1 MKRIVG
7 MILVVAMVA
16 SLVIVSVFAADTRED
31 EMPATCIAEITESGE
46 VIYYVEDEP
55 KENDEATE
63 PATWVADVDED
74 EEDSPIITRASD
86 LILDGNLSDVET
98 SRGSGSTSFR
108 ISRSQPYFRVAI
120 KNNGS
125 ETLHASM
132 CFGNKNAE
140 SFWDQDI
147 PAGGSSKKVCVFHF
161 CLFCLFACTM
171 GNTEARKS
179 GFIIGHTRYTF
190 YSLQFCVVIRSFNN
204 RF

>member
-98 SRGSGSTSFR
+98 SRGSGSTSFKSSIYYSWIR
-108 ISRSQPYFRVAI
+108 IMALKRCTQACASAI
-120 KNNGS
+120 K
-125 ETLHASM
+125 TLNLS
-132 CFGNKNAE
+132 GIKT
-140 SFWDQDI
+140 SRR
-147 PAGGSSKKVCVFHF
+147 
-161 CLFCLFACTM
+161 
-171 GNTEARKS
+171 EARPRKY
-179 GFIIGHTRYTF
+179 GRQT
-190 YSLQFCVVIRSFNN
+190 SLENSILTLQAIPMA
-204 RF
+204 

>member
-7 MILVVAMVA
+7 MILVVTMVA

-74 EEDSPIITRASD
+74 EEDSPIIIRASD
-86 LILDGNLSDVET
+86 LILDENLSDVET

-147 PAGGSSKKVCVFHF
+147 PAGGSSKKVWTANEFGKFYINFTSNPHGLNLDGTVSVRVSS
-161 CLFCLFACTM
+161 
-171 GNTEARKS
+171 NKS
-179 GFIIGHTRYTF
+179 DL
-190 YSLQFCVVIRSFNN
+190 S
-204 RF
+204 

>member
-55 KENDEATE
+55 KENDEATA

-86 LILDGNLSDVET
+86 LILDENLSDVET
-98 SRGSGSTSFR
+98 SRGKRRRRSGDPSPPR
-108 ISRSQPYFRVAI
+108 AVARGRAWRRS
-120 KNNGS
+120 
-125 ETLHASM
+125 H
-132 CFGNKNAE
+132 
-140 SFWDQDI
+140 
-147 PAGGSSKKVCVFHF
+147 PA
-161 CLFCLFACTM
+161 
-171 GNTEARKS
+171 S
-179 GFIIGHTRYTF
+179 GFPDSESPH
-190 YSLQFCVVIRSFNN
+190 
-204 RF
+204 

>member
-1 MKRIVG
+1 MKRIAG

-16 SLVIVSVFAADTRED
+16 SLGIVSVFAADTRED

-55 KENDEATE
+55 KENDEATA

-86 LILDGNLSDVET
+86 LILDENLSDVET

-140 SFWDQDI
+140 SF
-147 PAGGSSKKVCVFHF
+147 GSR
-161 CLFCLFACTM
+161 LRR
-171 GNTEARKS
+171 EARPRKYGRANEFGNFYINFTSNPHGLNLDGTVSVRVSSNKS
-179 GFIIGHTRYTF
+179 DL
-190 YSLQFCVVIRSFNN
+190 S
-204 RF
+204 

>member
-1 MKRIVG
+1 M
-7 MILVVAMVA
+7 LHA

-31 EMPATCIAEITESGE
+31 EMPATCIAEITENGE

-55 KENDEATE
+55 KENDEATA

-86 LILDGNLSDVET
+86 LILDENLSDVET

-147 PAGGSSKKVCVFHF
+147 PAGGSSKKVWTANEFGKFYINFTSNPHGLNLDGTVSVRVSS
-161 CLFCLFACTM
+161 
-171 GNTEARKS
+171 NKS
-179 GFIIGHTRYTF
+179 DL
-190 YSLQFCVVIRSFNN
+190 S
-204 RF
+204 

>member
-1 MKRIVG
+1 MAYHV
-7 MILVVAMVA
+7 IL
-16 SLVIVSVFAADTRED
+16 
-31 EMPATCIAEITESGE
+31 ATVQT
-46 VIYYVEDEP
+46 
-55 KENDEATE
+55 KENDEATA

-147 PAGGSSKKVCVFHF
+147 PAGGSSKKVWTANEF
-161 CLFCLFACTM
+161 
-171 GNTEARKS
+171 GNFYINFTSNPHGLNLDGTVSVRVSSNKS
-179 GFIIGHTRYTF
+179 DL
-190 YSLQFCVVIRSFNN
+190 S
-204 RF
+204 

>member
-74 EEDSPIITRASD
+74 EEDSPIIIRASD
-86 LILDGNLSDVET
+86 LILDENLSDVET
-98 SRGSGSTSFR
+98 SRGDRHLLGFQDLSHISGWPLR
-108 ISRSQPYFRVAI
+108 IMALKRCTQACASAI
-120 KNNGS
+120 K
-125 ETLHASM
+125 TLNLS
-132 CFGNKNAE
+132 GIKT
-140 SFWDQDI
+140 SRR
-147 PAGGSSKKVCVFHF
+147 
-161 CLFCLFACTM
+161 
-171 GNTEARKS
+171 EARPRKY
-179 GFIIGHTRYTF
+179 GRQT
-190 YSLQFCVVIRSFNN
+190 SLENSILTLQAIPMA
-204 RF
+204 

>member
-1 MKRIVG
+1 MKRIAG

-55 KENDEATE
+55 KENDEATA

-74 EEDSPIITRASD
+74 EEDSPIIIRASD
-86 LILDGNLSDVET
+86 LILDENLSDVET

-132 CFGNKNAE
+132 CFGNNLSGIKT
-140 SFWDQDI
+140 SRR
-147 PAGGSSKKVCVFHF
+147 
-161 CLFCLFACTM
+161 
-171 GNTEARKS
+171 EARPRKY
-179 GFIIGHTRYTF
+179 GRQT
-190 YSLQFCVVIRSFNN
+190 SLENSILTLQAIPMA
-204 RF
+204 